1 MTTQKEIRAA
11 FWANH
16 PLLKRIAKDSGT
28 LSQGQ
33 NAQTCDC
40 RCAFIDYI
48 ESLERSGEIST
59 ALADRAT
66 L

>member
-11 FWANH
+11 FWNNH
-16 PLLKRIAKDSGT
+16 LELAAAARASGT
-28 LSQGQ
+28 ISKGQ
-33 NAQTCDC
+33 NSQTCTC
-40 RCAFIDYI
+40 RSTFVEYVDA
-48 ESLERSGEIST
+48 LERSGEIST